1 MPRGSLSDFFFPVNI
16 CCTIYVELFQVYML
30 ITVSDIDIPEDCL
43 ESFEKTGL
51 CYSLSSN
58 IQKMG
63 NSNLLL
69 LWDKITVENKFG
81 TTRTK
86 LHVGHELT

>member
-1 MPRGSLSDFFFPVNI
+1 MISDFFPVL
-16 CCTIYVELFQVYML
+16 CCTIYVELCQVHML
-30 ITVSDIDIPEDCL
+30 ITVYINMLEDCL
-43 ESFEKTGL
+43 ESFEKTGF

-69 LWDKITVENKFG
+69 L
-81 TTRTK
+81 
-86 LHVGHELT
+86 

>member
-1 MPRGSLSDFFFPVNI
+1 
-16 CCTIYVELFQVYML
+16 ML
-30 ITVSDIDIPEDCL
+30 ITVYINIPEDCL

-51 CYSLSSN
+51 CYSLSGN

-63 NSNLLL
+63 NSNLL

-81 TTRTK
+81 TTTTK
-86 LHVGHELT
+86 LHVGHELI